1 MRCGS
6 TSTLLLGTYEEENK
20 HETKVRQQEYEEQ
33 HDKGCR
39 QTKGLNSQERMGKVE
54 TPGEHR

>member
-39 QTKGLNSQERMGKVE
+39 QRV
-54 TPGEHR
+54 